1 MLSNKLFVY
10 VSKCICEKK
19 SIRLI
24 HSINHYLIALDDR
37 FSMRM
42 IFKDLRWGEQI
53 NLLITHLAPKIKLIG
68 TKLGCSSL
76 NSKEASFQIKFYVQT
91 PSKFTKFVG
100 DCKNKTKTK
109 KTNKTKQAN
118 ETET

>member
-1 MLSNKLFVY
+1 
-10 VSKCICEKK
+10 
-19 SIRLI
+19 
-24 HSINHYLIALDDR
+24 
-37 FSMRM
+37 MRG
-42 IFKDLRWGEQI
+42 GEQI
-53 NLLITHLAPKIKLIG
+53 NLLITHVAPKIKLIG

-76 NSKEASFQIKFYVQT
+76 NSKKASFQIKFYVQT

-109 KTNKTKQAN
+109 KKKKKKTKKQAN